1 MLKWPLEMRA
11 RATANPRARFKRRR
25 FHRAA
30 QEYRAVIAGKVAVT
44 KWNMTTTGAKI
55 PGAAEQFATS
65 RHCQTGNLDRKFGRI
80 RNILSILSTHHIQ
93 FITTSHMIT
102 MVMGMGRATAG
113 MSMATGSTEKIR
125 PNYDNKLTKPP

>member
-1 MLKWPLEMRA
+1 
-11 RATANPRARFKRRR
+11 
-25 FHRAA
+25 
-30 QEYRAVIAGKVAVT
+30 VAVT
-44 KWNMTTTGAKI
+44 KWNMTTTGATI

-93 FITTSHMIT
+93 FITTSHMIMMTIT
-102 MVMGMGRATAG
+102 MVMGMDRATAG

-125 PNYDNKLTKPP
+125 LNFDN